1 MHLIKY
7 LYPEYKRK
15 SNSRKKSNFKMVKNL
30 GHSTKEDIQ
39 ITKLCMK
46 MNPMPLVI
54 REMQI
59 KTRLKKK
66 KTKCPSKWFL
76 KNIKKKKSN
85 QHKILARTW
94 NNQKFQTFQTGI
106 QSVQQFFE
114 KIWKYLRKLNLHL
127 PCHPKKLI
135 PNNLPK

>member
-1 MHLIKY
+1 
-7 LYPEYKRK
+7 
-15 SNSRKKSNFKMVKNL
+15 MVKNL

-66 KTKCPSKWFL
+66 KPNAHQNGFL
-76 KNIKKKKSN
+76 KTLKKKNLTNIKYWLGRGTTKSFKHSKLGYRVYNNFSKKSGS
-85 QHKILARTW
+85 ILE
-94 NNQKFQTFQTGI
+94 N
-106 QSVQQFFE
+106 
-114 KIWKYLRKLNLHL
+114 
-127 PCHPKKLI
+127 
-135 PNNLPK
+135 